1 MISPLNNQA
10 IKHDSVVQSRT
21 QQIYSLAK
29 IQYKKKKKTN
39 SELTHFNSI
48 KNSKIFSKNIKM
60 KYFLIFK
67 ISFY

>member
-29 IQYKKKKKTN
+29 IQYKKKKK
-39 SELTHFNSI
+39 
-48 KNSKIFSKNIKM
+48 KIQN
-60 KYFLIFK
+60 
-67 ISFY
+67 